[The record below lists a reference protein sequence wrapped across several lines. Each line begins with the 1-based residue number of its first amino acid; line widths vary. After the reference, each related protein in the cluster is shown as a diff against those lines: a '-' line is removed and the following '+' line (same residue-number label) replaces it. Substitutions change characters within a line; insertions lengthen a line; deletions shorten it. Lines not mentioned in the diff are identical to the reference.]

1 MTDPLLLLLP
11 SRFRF
16 TQRAIEQ
23 LPAHRADSASR
34 TAEYSDSELTGLR
47 LLVSKAQPPR
57 KMFLFR
63 FTQHGRKR
71 ALKIGEFPS
80 LSLPDARRKVL
91 AWRADL
97 DRGIDP
103 ALARD
108 HLRNMPT
115 FLDFAYQDYMPFA
128 TANKRSANSD
138 LSKLKVHLVPY
149 FGSRRLN
156 EIGVRD
162 VQTYLGQLKQTHSPA
177 TVNRHLSVL
186 SKLFGCAVQWSVLDK
201 NPCGGVAKVA
211 ENNAQQRF
219 LSPDEIGKLYRA
231 MAEQGQRSNMTIA
244 ALKFLLLTGTRKN
257 EALRA
262 RWEHV
267 DLARGIWLLPQTKNG
282 KAHYVMLNDEAK
294 LLLERLP
301 RLSDCPW
308 VFPGRNSNQP
318 LVEVRRCLNQL
329 TLAAGIPPLRVHD
342 LRHSFASICA
352 QSGASLL
359 QIKGLLNHASTAT
372 TQRYVHLTTDDLRVA
387 SQKVSLAVNAALR
400 TP

>member
-1 MTDPLLLLLP
+1 MTDPLLP

-16 TQRAIEQ
+16 TQRTIEQ
-23 LPAHRADSASR
+23 LPAHRVDSPSR
-34 TAEYSDSELTGLR
+34 TAEYSDSEATGLR
-47 LLVSKAQPPR
+47 LLVSKSHPPR

-71 ALKIGEFPS
+71 ALKIGEYPA
-80 LSLPDARRKVL
+80 LSLPEARKKVL
-91 AWRADL
+91 EWRADL

-103 ALARD
+103 ALVRE

-115 FLDFAYQDYMPFA
+115 FADFAYQEYMPFA

-138 LSKLKVHLVPY
+138 LSKLKTHLVPR
-149 FGSRRLN
+149 FGGRRLN

-162 VQTYLGQLKQTHSPA
+162 EQTYLGQLKQTHSPA

-186 SKLFGCAVQWSVLDK
+186 SSLLGCAVQWSVLDK
-201 NPCGGVAKVA
+201 NPCIGIAKVA

-219 LSPDEIGKLYRA
+219 LSPQEIGQLYRV
-231 MAEQGQRSNMTIA
+231 MAEQSHRSDMTVA
-244 ALKFLLLTGTRKN
+244 ALKLLLLTGTRKN

-267 DLARGIWLLPQTKNG
+267 DLARGIWLLPHTKNG

-294 LLLERLP
+294 LLLEGLP
-301 RLSDCPW
+301 RLASSPW
-308 VFPGRNSNQP
+308 VFPGRNPAQP
-318 LVEVRRCLNQL
+318 LVEVRRCLNRLSQ
-329 TLAAGIPPLRVHD
+329 AAGISPLRVHD
-342 LRHSFASICA
+342 LRHSFASLCA

-359 QIKGLLNHASTAT
+359 QIRGLLNHSSSAS
-372 TQRYVHLTTDDLRVA
+372 TQRYVHLTTDDLRAA
-387 SQKVSLAVNAALR
+387 SQNMSLAIKDALR
-400 TP
+400 AQ